1 MLYQKP
7 EHVRFNSDSY
17 FSNGEISSSP
27 LCSGP
32 EPYNK
37 GSDAEALIRGV
48 DPAFNQCGKDPKAE
62 ILFSTRLVGS
72 DFNGLFVEAST
83 SDSGVNRFRIAIA

>member
-48 DPAFNQCGKDPKAE
+48 DPAFNQ
-62 ILFSTRLVGS
+62 
-72 DFNGLFVEAST
+72 
-83 SDSGVNRFRIAIA
+83 